1 MRKQIINFFVVAAL
15 CACPVLASA
24 YEFGVVDTS
33 QIFSKYK
40 VTQKTKETLETKKTE
55 LQKDLENR
63 KEDVK
68 KIDDEYVSVAKQLQ
82 EITFKVAGPVS
93 GNINNIDKP
102 NNLIFLGPLSKQEV
116 KKLLLESDVFLFPS
130 YTEGFANALLEAMA
144 MGLPI
149 ITTPVGA
156 NVDMIESMGGLIVE
170 VGNSNSIMDA
180 INNIRSSI
188 DRSRMSVWNLN
199 KVMNEYTI
207 EKVMDKL
214 IFIYLDII
222 SK

>member
-40 VTQKTKETLETKKTE
+40 ETQKTKETLETKKTE

-82 EITFKVAGPVS
+82 DLRDSKKDKEAKTLETKLADLRKSLAQKS
-93 GNINNIDKP
+93 GDLQK
-102 NNLIFLGPLSKQEV
+102 FFE
-116 KKLLLESDVFLFPS
+116 ESD
-130 YTEGFANALLEAMA
+130 
-144 MGLPI
+144 
-149 ITTPVGA
+149 
-156 NVDMIESMGGLIVE
+156 
-170 VGNSNSIMDA
+170 
-180 INNIRSSI
+180 
-188 DRSRMSVWNLN
+188 
-199 KVMNEYTI
+199 
-207 EKVMDKL
+207 
-214 IFIYLDII
+214 
-222 SK
+222 

>member
-82 EITFKVAGPVS
+82 DLRDSKKDKEAKALETKLADLRKSLAQKS
-93 GNINNIDKP
+93 GDLQKFFEESQRALYALEEKEMSGLAKDI
-102 NNLIFLGPLSKQEV
+102 EV
-116 KKLLLESDVFLFPS
+116 KVDVIVAEMAKKNKLKAVFAKGTTFWIDEKIVYDMTAEVIKTL
-130 YTEGFANALLEAMA
+130 NA
-144 MGLPI
+144 G
-149 ITTPVGA
+149 
-156 NVDMIESMGGLIVE
+156 
-170 VGNSNSIMDA
+170 
-180 INNIRSSI
+180 
-188 DRSRMSVWNLN
+188 
-199 KVMNEYTI
+199 K
-207 EKVMDKL
+207 
-214 IFIYLDII
+214 
-222 SK
+222 